1 MDPYK
6 WQVGRPGTLD
16 SISGRPAVQGFST
29 SISGR
34 PAGEGF
40 SISISGRPAGEGFSI
55 SIRGRPADKILEAR
69 LVAGRP
75 ENCLSTGAKE
85 YLRVNNI
92 TAKNPEILLTK
103 HNLRNHPRS
112 CVGTQADISRFWSRD
127 PEMTSFD
134 AYLQIFLVS

>member
-1 MDPYK
+1 MAGWPSQNFGPYK

-29 SISGR
+29 
-34 PAGEGF
+34 
-40 SISISGRPAGEGFSI
+40 SISGRPAGEGFSI

-92 TAKNPEILLTK
+92 TAKK
-103 HNLRNHPRS
+103 PRDF
-112 CVGTQADISRFWSRD
+112 AD
-127 PEMTSFD
+127 
-134 AYLQIFLVS
+134 